1 MKIGIKKIESISTL
15 KIKNWGFLSRSST
28 AKLSPYINGTFSEL
42 IFTEGT
48 ASLEEEWIEDTAGV
62 FSQVTASG
70 TVRLSAK
77 QMAPIL
83 VSAMMS
89 KNIFRLTTMD
99 NEKLF
104 IGSLDFVPKLIY
116 KRSISG
122 VTTSEYQFTI
132 TCKSPHGLITEAAV

>member
-1 MKIGIKKIESISTL
+1 MKIGIKKIESISTT

-42 IFTEGT
+42 TFTEGT
-48 ASLEEEWIEDTAGV
+48 ASLEEEWIEDTVGV

-83 VSAMMS
+83 AATMMS

-99 NEKLF
+99 NEKLI

-132 TCKSPHGLITEAAV
+132 TCKSPHGLITEALV